1 MEVGRGGGGEAADS
15 LGNAVLPVDLR
26 GHGLRL
32 LGGDGDL
39 PVHGLGQHHRQLPRA
54 VPAETEE
61 HSISTSFNLPSYII

>member
-54 VPAETEE
+54 VPAETVVE
-61 HSISTSFNLPSYII
+61 H